1 MKELEFIISP
11 DKLTL
16 TDVKNILSKN
26 LKLKLSNKSIERIST
41 NRNYLDSKLNSKDQV
56 FYGINTGF
64 GSLCDTRIPENDLKK
79 LQVNLVRSHACGS
92 GKEIDSKIVKLMIL
106 IKINA
111 LSLGYSGVHLKTVE
125 KLIFLFNNDILPVVF
140 ESGSLGASGD
150 LAPLAHLSLALIGE
164 GEVNFKGS
172 KSASKDVFESFGES
186 TLELD
191 SKEGLALLNG
201 TQFMSAHATYS
212 YLKLDSLFNW
222 IHKISA
228 LSIDAFNC
236 RLSPF
241 DSKPHLL
248 RGFKGQSLCAQQI
261 LEKLDKSDL
270 HQIHGKSV
278 QDPYSFRCIPQ
289 VHGASLD
296 VLHDFEAKLT
306 VEINAVTDNPLV
318 FNKEDEIISAGNF
331 HGQPIAMTMD
341 FMAIAAAE
349 LGSISER
356 RIYKLISGTRG
367 LPAFLIE
374 NPGLNSGFMISQYTA
389 ASLVSK
395 NKIFSHPA
403 SVDSIE
409 SSNGQEDHV
418 SMGSIAGVKL
428 VEVIE
433 NVKRILSIELMT
445 AAQAME
451 FRRPRKTS
459 EELELMLSD
468 FRSKVPFIE
477 KDQVMYTL
485 MQKSEEFISEQL

>member
-41 NRNYLDSKLNSKDQV
+41 NRNYLDRKLNSKDQV

-64 GSLCDTRIPENDLKK
+64 GSLCDTRIPQNDLKK

-150 LAPLAHLSLALIGE
+150 LAPLAHLSLTLIGE
-164 GEVNFKGS
+164 GEVNFKGT

-201 TQFMSAHATYS
+201 TQFMSAHATYA

-306 VEINAVTDNPLV
+306 VEINAVTDNPLI

-331 HGQPIAMTMD
+331 HGQPIALAMD

-349 LGSISER
+349 IGSISER

-367 LPAFLIE
+367 LPPFLTE
-374 NPGLNSGFMISQYTA
+374 NPGLNSGFMIAQYTA

-395 NKIFSHPA
+395 NKILCHPA

-428 VEVIE
+428 VEVVQNIHS
-433 NVKRILSIELMT
+433 ILGIELMT
-445 AAQAME
+445 ASQAMD
-451 FRRPRKTS
+451 FRRPRKSSLELENIHTEFRKFVPYLSEDVVLHDFIVTS
-459 EELELMLSD
+459 E
-468 FRSKVPFIE
+468 K
-477 KDQVMYTL
+477 
-485 MQKSEEFISEQL
+485 FIS

>member
-1 MKELEFIISP
+1 
-11 DKLTL
+11 
-16 TDVKNILSKN
+16 
-26 LKLKLSNKSIERIST
+26 
-41 NRNYLDSKLNSKDQV
+41 
-56 FYGINTGF
+56 
-64 GSLCDTRIPENDLKK
+64 
-79 LQVNLVRSHACGS
+79 
-92 GKEIDSKIVKLMIL
+92 
-106 IKINA
+106 
-111 LSLGYSGVHLKTVE
+111 
-125 KLIFLFNNDILPVVF
+125 
-140 ESGSLGASGD
+140 
-150 LAPLAHLSLALIGE
+150 
-164 GEVNFKGS
+164 
-172 KSASKDVFESFGES
+172 
-186 TLELD
+186 
-191 SKEGLALLNG
+191 
-201 TQFMSAHATYS
+201 
-212 YLKLDSLFNW
+212 LFNW

-228 LSIDAFNC
+228 LSIDVFNC

-248 RGFKGQSLCAQQI
+248 RGFKGQSQCAQQI
-261 LEKLDKSDL
+261 LEILDKSDL

-296 VLHDFEAKLT
+296 VLHDFKTKLT
-306 VEINAVTDNPLV
+306 IEINAVTDNPLV
-318 FNKEDEIISAGNF
+318 FNQENEIISAGNF
-331 HGQPIAMTMD
+331 HGQPIAMAMD

-428 VEVIE
+428 LEVVDNI
-433 NVKRILSIELMT
+433 KRILSIELMT

-459 EELELMLSD
+459 PELELMLTE
-468 FRSKVPFIE
+468 FRSKVPYIE
-477 KDQVMYTL
+477 KDQVMYIL
-485 MQKSEEFISEQL
+485 MQKSEEFISEKL